1 MFAAMVVITKRKR
14 LLTRPKPDDRIQW
27 QLNRQLRIQ
36 FATFAAETSPS
47 VWVICGLQPALNP
60 FFTMKSRVLL
70 AALMLPF
77 CAFCQWSQ
85 VGQNVLGNDESE
97 GYGNQVSISD
107 DGSTIAVAAPY
118 AHENGLFNNG
128 RVEVYRLINNVWTLL
143 GSPIVGTNG
152 DEEMGYALSLNEN
165 GNILAVARP
174 YANAGQGAV
183 NVYEYINNAWTLIG
197 APINGAAQGL
207 GAAIALSNDGLTFAS
222 TTGSIGRI
230 YEFDGTTW
238 VQVVA
243 SAGND
248 FMFAV
253 ALSGDGTRVIFGGQ
267 TWVSYFDKVNGV
279 WGSPTNSILGGV
291 DGVNGGPSFLSMS
304 GDGNFFAKGAELN
317 TTGGSNAGRI
327 VIVDRT
333 DNSNWNFSYIT
344 GSTGQSLGRSVS
356 LNHDGSV
363 LAVLGGLPF
372 IYVRNGSEWTL
383 STILSGQASTSAAI
397 SGAGD
402 LLATGYNGFT
412 SPATGEFGV
421 MRAFGNLPNAAP
433 SIDCPEN
440 ISVNTNAGL
449 CGAIVDLQTIVA
461 TDPEDGNIEALQ
473 TGGIVSGSLF
483 PAGMSEVSFTA
494 TDSDGL
500 TATCSYTVEVADIE
514 LPTAQCGTITLQLN
528 AQGTASLLIDQV
540 LVESTDNCGVATET
554 LAQSLFTCDDLG
566 VQNVQVTVTDAN
578 GNEGSCLATVTVE
591 DLIAPELECQ
601 NATVQLSA
609 EGSAALLAEELVVG
623 FSDNCAANL
632 VDNTFTFTCDDLG
645 TQSVSV
651 SVIDASGNETSCTA
665 EVTVEDVIIP
675 EMACQSIEL
684 ALDADG
690 EATLAPAQIDLGS
703 FDNCTVELSVSTT
716 DFSCSDLGVNTV
728 TLTGLDASGN
738 TASCTAEVSVID
750 ITAPD
755 VVCLGDTV
763 VFVLTGESY
772 LLDDFT
778 SEIDANDA
786 CTETANA
793 MIEQSPA
800 AGTVLEPGEHTV
812 GFTVT
817 DESDNEGSCSFTVTV
832 EVTSTVTED
841 AAAVWVVYPNPTSGM
856 VFVKSAVREPLFIEV
871 FDQLG
876 REVLRMDVSTNREI
890 DLSAL
895 ENGGYLVHIFNGNR
909 VQRQRV
915 VIAK

>member
-1 MFAAMVVITKRKR
+1 LKSFA
-14 LLTRPKPDDRIQW
+14 
-27 QLNRQLRIQ
+27 
-36 FATFAAETSPS
+36 
-47 VWVICGLQPALNP
+47 VWVACLLPLGLLG
-60 FFTMKSRVLL
+60 
-70 AALMLPF
+70 
-77 CAFCQWSQ
+77 QWNQ
-85 VGQNVLGNDESE
+85 VGQNVLGPDEYAY
-97 GYGNQVSISD
+97 YGQQVSISD
-107 DGSTIAVAAPY
+107 DGSTIAVSAPF

-128 RVEVYRLINNVWTLL
+128 RVEVYRLINNTWTLL
-143 GSPIVGTNG
+143 GSPLFGADG
-152 DEEMGYALSLNEN
+152 DEELGAALSLNAD
-165 GNILAVARP
+165 GNMLAVARP
-174 YANAGQGAV
+174 YANGGDGAV
-183 NVYEYINNAWTLIG
+183 NVYEYTNNEWSLVG
-197 APINGAAQGL
+197 APVNDASQGNGAAV
-207 GAAIALSNDGLTFAS
+207 ALSNNGLTFAS
-222 TTGSIGRI
+222 TTGSVGRV
-230 YEFDGTTW
+230 YEFDGTEW
-238 VQVVA
+238 VQVA
-243 SAGND
+243 ARSANE
-248 FMFAV
+248 FLRAA
-253 ALSGDGTRVIFGGQ
+253 ALSADGTRVFFSGQ
-267 TWVSYFDKVNGV
+267 NWLNYFDKVDGV
-279 WGSPTNSILGGV
+279 WGSSTNSILSGD
-291 DGVNGGPSFLSMS
+291 DGTNSGPSFLSMS
-304 GDGNFFAKGAELN
+304 GDGNFIAKGAELN
-317 TTGGSNAGRI
+317 TDGGSNAGKVV
-327 VIVDRT
+327 VIDRT
-333 DNSNWNFSYIT
+333 NNNFWDFAYIT
-344 GSTGQSLGRSVS
+344 GSTAQRLGRSVS
-356 LNHDGSV
+356 LNHDGGV
-363 LAVLGGLPF
+363 LAVLGSVPR
-372 IYVRNGSEWTL
+372 IYVRNGNQWSL
-383 STILSGQASTSAAI
+383 SATISQGSTSTAI

-402 LLATGYNGFT
+402 LIATGFIDYT
-412 SPATGEFGV
+412 SPGNAEFGV

-433 SIDCPEN
+433 SIVCPEN

-578 GNEGSCLATVTVE
+578 GNEGSCLATITVE

-812 GFTVT
+812 SFAAT

-832 EVTSTVTED
+832 EMTSTVTED